1 MKKTL
6 LAAALAALAVF
17 GTAASGA
24 FAADTAPLADRHAQM
39 GVKCEQCHGTKS
51 VAPGSR
57 PSNEACF
64 ACHKDYAT
72 LAQRTEKLN
81 PNPHKTHLGNVR
93 CADCHS
99 GHGQSRLMCNDCHK
113 FDLKVK

>member
-1 MKKTL
+1 MKKIML
-6 LAAALAALAVF
+6 AALAALSMF
-17 GTAASGA
+17 GVAASSA
-24 FAADTAPLADRHAQM
+24 YAADGAALADRHAKM
-39 GVKCEQCHGTKS
+39 GVKCEQCHATKS
-51 VAPGSR
+51 VAPGAR
-57 PSNEACF
+57 PTNDACF

-72 LAQRTEKLN
+72 LAKRTEKLD